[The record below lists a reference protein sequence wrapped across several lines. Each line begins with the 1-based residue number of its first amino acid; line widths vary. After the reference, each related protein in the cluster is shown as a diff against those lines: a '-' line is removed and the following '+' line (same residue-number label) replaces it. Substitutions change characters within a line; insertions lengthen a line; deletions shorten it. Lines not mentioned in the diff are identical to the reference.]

1 MQVLEDIV
9 LYETS
14 ILMSVQSSTCFKRFT
29 FSFRANFIECVDQLY
44 FSKFV
49 HVSHLQFVVSSIWGG
64 AVEEGSWKSRKSL
77 ACAFPGAPL
86 LQALGS
92 DSALRVCP
100 SPLLPSCK
108 RSLSCERQGCVSCE
122 RTGGA
127 QRRGCRRKFT
137 TALRAVSVGYWKWF
151 EHQMQ
156 YWKCCSKR
164 SG

>member
-1 MQVLEDIV
+1 MRPPSSCLFNHQPVLKDLHSLLGLI
-9 LYETS
+9 LLSAWINSIFQNLCMFPTCSLLFPAYE
-14 ILMSVQSSTCFKRFT
+14 
-29 FSFRANFIECVDQLY
+29 
-44 FSKFV
+44 
-49 HVSHLQFVVSSIWGG
+49 
-64 AVEEGSWKSRKSL
+64 EERWKSRKSL